1 METYSSTDAKRE
13 FGEVLTKSQRGPVS
27 VTRNGKP
34 IAVVL
39 SNVDYEEMKLR
50 TLRAELIRGQNSPVM
65 KDWNTDDFLAG
76 ARKRVSGR

>member
-1 METYSSTDAKRE
+1 METYSATDAKRE
-13 FGEVLTKSQRGPVS
+13 FGEMLTKSQRGPVS

>member
-34 IAVVL
+34 IAVIL

-50 TLRAELIRGQNSPVM
+50 TLRAELIRGQNSPIV
-65 KDWNTDDFLAG
+65 KNWNTDEFLAR